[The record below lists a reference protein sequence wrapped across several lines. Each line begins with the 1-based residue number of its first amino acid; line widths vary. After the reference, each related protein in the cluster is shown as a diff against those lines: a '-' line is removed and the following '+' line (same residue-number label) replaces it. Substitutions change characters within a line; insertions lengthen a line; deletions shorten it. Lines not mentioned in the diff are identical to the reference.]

1 MNLFTELSVII
12 VVAAALAG
20 VMRVLKQPIVI
31 GYVLTGILLGPHVF
45 GVLRSDEAMSVFSQM
60 GIAILLFIV
69 GLHLNPK
76 ELKSFGTTSFLI
88 GFLQVLFTAFFG
100 FL

>member
-1 MNLFTELSVII
+1 MNVFTELSVII

-20 VMRVLKQPIVI
+20 IMRVLKQPIVI
-31 GYVLTGILLGPHVF
+31 GYVLTGILLGPYVF
-45 GVLRSDEAMSVFSQM
+45 GVLKSDEAMSVFSQM

-69 GLHLNPK
+69 GLHLNPR

-88 GFLQVLFTAFFG
+88 AC
-100 FL
+100 